1 MMKKKQG
8 FRSGR
13 QEKNWRFL
21 QELCSKPMLML
32 SPPGASGVPV
42 VLEKSQTNKWEQV
55 EQVQQV

>member
-1 MMKKKQG
+1 MSDLPIG
-8 FRSGR
+8 GDSTPLGR
-13 QEKNWRFL
+13 QEKN
-21 QELCSKPMLML
+21 CSIPMLML